1 MTSAGRDPW
10 AAFFLSLL
18 VPGAGQVWERRWSGF
33 AWFALAVAAAPLPGL
48 LEPCGPTAVAAVRFA
63 LLLALALAC
72 AEDARRGR
80 RVRRRPGSPPV
91 TVRLEQPCCAAGRVR
106 LALELA
112 VPRPR
117 AEVWA
122 LVADAPRFL
131 CIDPFHVRVVVLDP
145 PLRQGAS
152 LALEHRAFGVRLWR
166 FGRLLRWDEGRGYA
180 FSDLSARGP
189 RRGFPHVFFVSV
201 TPAPGP
207 AAEGTVVRIEVRGR
221 WTARWVPV
229 WLRILWLRFVAGD
242 HARLLRAAFEGAADV

>member
-1 MTSAGRDPW
+1 MTSPERDPW
-10 AAFFLSLL
+10 VAFFLSLL
-18 VPGAGQVWERRWSGF
+18 MPGAGQVWERRWSGF
-33 AWFALAVAAAPLPGL
+33 AWFAIAVAAAPLPGL
-48 LEPCGPTAVAAVRFA
+48 LKPCGPAAVAAVRFA
-63 LLLALALAC
+63 LLLALALAS

-80 RVRRRPGSPPV
+80 RGRRQPGLPPVQVRRERPRCSG
-91 TVRLEQPCCAAGRVR
+91 ERVR
-106 LALELA
+106 LALELV

-122 LVADAPRFL
+122 LVANAPRFL
-131 CIDPFHVRVVVLDP
+131 CIDPFHARVVVLDP
-145 PLRQGAS
+145 PLRPGAS

-189 RRGFPHVFFVSV
+189 RCGFPHVFFVTV

-207 AAEGTVVRIEVRGR
+207 AAATVVRIEVRGR

-229 WLRILWLRFVAGD
+229 WLRISWLQFVAGD
-242 HARLLRAAFEGAADV
+242 HARLLRVAFEGGADV